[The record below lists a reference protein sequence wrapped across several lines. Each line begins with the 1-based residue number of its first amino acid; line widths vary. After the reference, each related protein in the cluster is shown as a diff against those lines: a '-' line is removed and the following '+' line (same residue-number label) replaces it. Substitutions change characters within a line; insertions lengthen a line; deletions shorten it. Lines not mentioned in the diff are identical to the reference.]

1 MQIKKVKISELK
13 FGPIRHEKLPDG
25 FIVRIQKYK
34 ERLKEADTISLE
46 ETVSNFQRDLHP
58 ENELRIWE
66 AIADRYEAKIKA
78 NPSWTI
84 KEKKDCLGKLLFST
98 VS

>member
-1 MQIKKVKISELK
+1 MQIKKIKISELK

-25 FIVRIQKYK
+25 FIVRVQKYK
-34 ERLKEADTISLE
+34 EKLKEVETISLE

-66 AIADRYEAKIKA
+66 AIADQYEKETMN
-78 NPSWTI
+78 NPRWNI
-84 KEKKDCLGKLLFST
+84 EEKKDCLGKLLFST